1 MESRAYSTLEIKEFD
16 DETRTIRG
24 IASTPTPDR
33 GEDTV
38 NPEGVKYTLPLPL
51 LWQHN
56 HGDPI
61 GHVVEAEVTKD
72 GIAVVAEVATGV
84 TEEIDRYWKL
94 IRSGLVRG
102 LSIGFRGLDFD
113 RIPGSFGLDFK
124 EWEWLELSAVTI
136 PMNAEASI
144 TSVKQ
149 FAARPATET
158 ELGAVSLVKNSSVS
172 TEAALG
178 KARVVKMNTPSR
190 VREPFQLLHVK
201 R

>member
-33 GEDTV
+33 GEDIV

-72 GIAVVAEVATGV
+72 GISVVAEVATGV

-102 LSIGFRGLDFD
+102 LSIGFRGIEVD
-113 RIPGSFGLDFK
+113 RVPGSLGLDFK

-158 ELGAVSLVKNSSVS
+158 ELAIKAPVENSSDS

-178 KARVVKMNTPSR
+178 NARVVKMNTPSR
-190 VREPFQLLHVK
+190 VREPFKLLHVK